1 MMNRFNH
8 LRENEGL
15 IILCVEVALMMMGI
29 GLVSPI
35 LPQYARTFGVSIT
48 MVGLLITV
56 FAVARIIV
64 DIPAGRLTNTIG
76 RRPILIVGPL
86 IQVVSSIGCGLAV
99 NYWMLLSFRFI
110 QGIGSAMYTT
120 AAMVMLAD
128 ISTPANRGR
137 LMSYYQG
144 SLLLGSGLGP
154 VLGGFIAQYLGLSAP
169 FFAYA
174 VFVFFAGLW
183 AYLRLPETRPASPA
197 QEAALAAT
205 NSNSDPAPSSTSSTR
220 ELSALLRNFDFILIS
235 IVTFGVFFM
244 RQGAQNEILPLL
256 GAERL
261 GLNPGEIGLALTL
274 VAVMQ
279 FVTIFPAG
287 RLSDRF
293 GRKVVITPGCLI
305 AAASLVMLAQS
316 YSYRFLLLTCL
327 VMGLG
332 IGTSGPTPS
341 AYVADI
347 IPRESYGIAMG
358 TYRAISDLGFATGPV
373 ILGWLADIKDFRFA
387 LLSNSLFLFLI
398 VLVFQLRAK
407 EPHRHQPIT
416 VYTDRL

>member
-1 MMNRFNH
+1 MTSRFGRF
-8 LRENEGL
+8 RENEAL

-64 DIPAGRLTNTIG
+64 DIPAGRLTNTVG
-76 RRPILIVGPL
+76 RRPVLIAGPL
-86 IQVVSSIGCGLAV
+86 VQVVSSIGCGLAV
-99 NYWMLLSFRFI
+99 NYWMLLGFRFI

-154 VLGGFIAQYLGLSAP
+154 VLGGFIAEHLGLAAP

-183 AYLRLPETRPASPA
+183 AYLRLPETRPILPA
-197 QEAALAAT
+197 QAALAAA
-205 NSNSDPAPSSTSSTR
+205 SPNSDSDPSSTSSPR
-220 ELSALLRNFDFILIS
+220 DLSTLLRDFDFILIS
-235 IVTFGVFFM
+235 MVTFGIFFM
-244 RQGAQNEILPLL
+244 RQGAQNVILPLL
-256 GAERL
+256 GAEHL
-261 GLNPGEIGLALTL
+261 GLREGQIGLALTL

-293 GRKVVITPGCLI
+293 GRKAVITPGCFI

-373 ILGWLADIKDFRFA
+373 ILGWLADIKGFRFA
-387 LLSNSLFLFLI
+387 LLFNSLFLFLI

-407 EPHRHQPIT
+407 EPHRHQPVT